1 MNTSRF
7 IKQCPETGE
16 ILTELSTPGGRAHGL
31 AYDGEALW
39 NADTNDH
46 VVYRIHP
53 ESGEVLHSVSCP
65 TEPHG
70 LTWDGTTLW
79 YGEDK
84 AKTIHRLSI
93 QDNIK

>member
-16 ILTELSTPGGRAHGL
+16 ILAELQTPGGRAHGL
-31 AYDGEALW
+31 AWDGEALW

-53 ESGEVLHSVSCP
+53 ESGEVLNSVSCP
-65 TEPHG
+65 REPHG
-70 LTWDGTTLW
+70 LTWDGTALW
-79 YGEDK
+79 FGEDK
-84 AKTIHRLSI
+84 AKTIYKLSI
-93 QDNIK
+93 PG